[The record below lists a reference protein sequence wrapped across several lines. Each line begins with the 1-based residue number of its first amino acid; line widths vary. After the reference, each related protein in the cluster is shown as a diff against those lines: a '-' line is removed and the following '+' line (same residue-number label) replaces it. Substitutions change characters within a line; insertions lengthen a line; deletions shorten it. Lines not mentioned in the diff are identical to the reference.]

1 MAIQSVGVAW
11 NSNAWALL
19 GWANRR
25 HGHVIRRIGK
35 ARSAWRRIGKALIA
49 WPGVGKAW
57 RGMGTDERSRGDGL
71 RG

>member
-1 MAIQSVGVAW
+1 M
-11 NSNAWALL
+11 
-19 GWANRR
+19 
-25 HGHVIRRIGK
+25 
-35 ARSAWRRIGKALIA
+35 GKALIA